1 MSVPLDSSGESPL
14 PSPNALLARLVKDTL
29 RKESVALGSLESDV
43 AHLYVLCLE
52 GSRPPVAFIDHVP
65 GHTRTAEEQASV
77 DAWTSGVPEGSL
89 SNLARRAAR
98 AANSE
103 ARGSSAADK
112 PCTDDPQLFGEGKG
126 APTHNG
132 LPRISS
138 WPPPAAPS
146 AAAVVNGAALV
157 ALHKLY
163 LSCTACASDT
173 PCYIH
178 ALADACVGFAPKW
191 KGAPPPLS
199 LPGGGTGD
207 TDLVNDNLNKAV
219 TKWMAQGIV
228 GRLPPGERA
237 FFAPV
242 FWVPKRT
249 MPLSADDE
257 ERCGGSGTGPTLT
270 GVSFAA
276 SLARDKASSFTSRIA
291 DLTEARTSARSL
303 PPPPKHPRSGG
314 IAADDSGFLEDWEA
328 ALEELMPASGGRAVY
343 NGRPI
348 NKNVKPWPFRLM
360 ALESL
365 LRHIRIGGYMAKV
378 DLRAGFYHIRFSE
391 ESYKYFSFMWG
402 GTPYS
407 FWRLCMGLSSAP
419 AVFSWLTGEINK
431 WLRAHGFHACIVYI
445 DDFLIYAHTKEE
457 ADKALNALRSMLSQ
471 LGMEVS
477 EEKSDLE
484 SSQVKTMLG
493 VTINTIKG
501 TCTVTSQ
508 MLVKSLFFAYVV
520 LDRYGAGLRVRHSIL
535 QTLAGCIGHI
545 TAAFP
550 ILAPFTRVLA
560 SLPHSARSCHM
571 SVVTQE
577 FAAAILFFCNSAES
591 GALRAQC
598 LLPSAPLRLSRTV
611 FLTSDASGKTGNVSI
626 SISPSIRIFVEIPKG
641 NRHNVVILEF
651 LAAAAVALLVGRFL
665 PGATLVHGIDNAAA
679 AEYGNKG
686 RSSREDALDLLKILF
701 ASAEEYDQ
709 CILFR
714 WYSRW
719 VNHVNDSIA
728 GSTSVTAA
736 RAAGATH
743 VIRLEGPLRVALSA
757 LLSRTRLRCL
767 PRDFALSV
775 EAWVEN
781 TVVNS

>member
-1 MSVPLDSSGESPL
+1 M
-14 PSPNALLARLVKDTL
+14 
-29 RKESVALGSLESDV
+29 
-43 AHLYVLCLE
+43 
-52 GSRPPVAFIDHVP
+52 
-65 GHTRTAEEQASV
+65 
-77 DAWTSGVPEGSL
+77 
-89 SNLARRAAR
+89 
-98 AANSE
+98 
-103 ARGSSAADK
+103 
-112 PCTDDPQLFGEGKG
+112 
-126 APTHNG
+126 
-132 LPRISS
+132 
-138 WPPPAAPS
+138 
-146 AAAVVNGAALV
+146 
-157 ALHKLY
+157 
-163 LSCTACASDT
+163 
-173 PCYIH
+173 
-178 ALADACVGFAPKW
+178 
-191 KGAPPPLS
+191 
-199 LPGGGTGD
+199 
-207 TDLVNDNLNKAV
+207 
-219 TKWMAQGIV
+219 
-228 GRLPPGERA
+228 
-237 FFAPV
+237 
-242 FWVPKRT
+242 
-249 MPLSADDE
+249 
-257 ERCGGSGTGPTLT
+257 
-270 GVSFAA
+270 
-276 SLARDKASSFTSRIA
+276 
-291 DLTEARTSARSL
+291 
-303 PPPPKHPRSGG
+303 
-314 IAADDSGFLEDWEA
+314 EDWEA
-328 ALEELMPASGGRAVY
+328 ALEEQMPASGGRAVY

-348 NKNVKPWPFRLM
+348 NKSVTPWPFRLM

-365 LRHIRIGGYMAKV
+365 LRHVRIGGYMAKV

-391 ESYKYFSFMWG
+391 ESYKYFSFLWG
-402 GTPYS
+402 GIPYS

-431 WLRAHGFHACIVYI
+431 WLRAQGFHACIVYI

-457 ADKALNALRSMLSQ
+457 ADKALRALRSMLSQ

-484 SSQVKTMLG
+484 SSQIKTMLG
-493 VTINTIKG
+493 VTINTITG

-520 LDRYGAGLRVRHSIL
+520 LDRYEAGLRVRHSVL

-571 SVVTQE
+571 SVVTHE
-577 FAAAILFFCNSAES
+577 FATAILFFCNSAES
-591 GALRAQC
+591 GALRAQR
-598 LLPSAPLRLSRTV
+598 LLPSAPLRLSRTL

-626 SISPSIRIFVEIPKG
+626 SISPSIRIFVEIPNG
-641 NRHNVVILEF
+641 NRHDVVILEF

-743 VIRLEGPLRVALSA
+743 VIRLEGPLRAALSA